1 MPLLQLQNLKS
12 AVASM
17 LFRGDAGLS
26 ETLYFWM
33 MFSASIACVIFAIYD
48 FSIGKTLVA
57 FVLLLVALIV
67 AFSIYLLYQKIVPSM
82 LIYQISTVVFL
93 VLFSLLVSKSDG
105 HIERLFWSFTF
116 PIATTFVIG
125 TRWGVIWSS
134 VFLCITMVQLLFV
147 LESAHPQR
155 FLFAYVMVYGVIMI
169 ITSWIEF
176 YKNRYYQE
184 IKSQHTKLEQEI
196 EKKKRLE
203 EKLILMSRVDSLS
216 NLLNQQYFWD
226 LVEQKIRIAIDA
238 QHSVCMAIID
248 IDNFKTINDNHGHP
262 KGDEV
267 IKRVSQEIR
276 EHVEEEHLAGR
287 IGGDEFGI
295 LFIEQDSHKAYEVV
309 DKLREK
315 IASLC
320 LGLSKE
326 QEITVSIGLAQ
337 LESDVNTVS
346 QLYKKADMALYEA
359 KHKGRNQVIKQ
370 AEQSLAH

>member
-1 MPLLQLQNLKS
+1 MPFLQLQKLKS
-12 AVASM
+12 ALTSM

-33 MFSASIACVIFAIYD
+33 MFSAGIACITFAIYD
-48 FSIGKTLVA
+48 FSIGKILVA
-57 FVLLLVALIV
+57 FVLLLVALV
-67 AFSIYLLYQKIVPSM
+67 VTSSIYLLYQKIVPSM
-82 LIYQISTVVFL
+82 LIYQISTLVFL
-93 VLFSLLVSKSDG
+93 ILFSLLVYKSDG
-105 HIERLFWSFTF
+105 HVERLFWSFTF

-134 VFLCITMVQLLFV
+134 TFLCITIVQLLFV
-147 LESAHPQR
+147 LESHHHQR
-155 FLFAYVMVYGVIMI
+155 FLFAYVMVYLSIMT

-176 YKNRYYQE
+176 YKNRYYQK
-184 IKSQHTKLEQEI
+184 IKSQHEKLEQEI

-216 NLLNQQYFWD
+216 NLLNQKHFWD
-226 LVEQKIRIAIDA
+226 LVEQKRRIAINA
-238 QHSVCMAIID
+238 QHSICMAIID
-248 IDNFKTINDNHGHP
+248 IDNFKTINDSHGHP

-276 EHVEEEHLAGR
+276 DHVGEGHLVGR

-295 LFIEQDSHKAYEVV
+295 LFIGQDSHKAYEVV

-320 LGLSKE
+320 LGLSNE

-346 QLYKKADMALYEA
+346 QLYKKADTALYEA
-359 KHKGRNQVIKQ
+359 KHKGRNQVIKK
-370 AEQSLAH
+370 AEQPSEN